1 MTLEEAIDALRA
13 RIEVAESERDAWRA
27 CGMQERYLEAS
38 SRCEALELKLARL
51 CEEGLRTSQTRVGD
65 P

>member
-1 MTLEEAIDALRA
+1 MTRKEAIDALRA

-27 CGMQERYLEAS
+27 AGMQERYLKAY
-38 SRCEALELKLARL
+38 SRCEALELQLARL
-51 CEEGLRTSQTRVGD
+51 REEGLRISQTRADD